1 MARIFI
7 GSRLMEMLA
16 ARTKN
21 FHNNKYCIYYKE
33 VTPVDEKTIYKQKI
47 EARLAL
53 AHAQH
58 KLNDLKTLAQNC
70 PEDKVLEFSKGIEEL
85 EKNFIHAK
93 SKLRELNEAGDEA
106 WRNFKESAEQIWN
119 ALRVSVKNATARYK
133 ELH

>member
-1 MARIFI
+1 
-7 GSRLMEMLA
+7 MEMLA

-21 FHNNKYCIYYKE
+21 FHNNKCCIYYKE
-33 VTPVDEKTIYKQKI
+33 MAPVDEKTIYKQKI

-53 AHAQH
+53 AHAQL

-70 PEDKVLEFSKGIEEL
+70 PEDKILEFSKGIEEL

-106 WRNFKESAEQIWN
+106 WRNFKESAEQIWHT
-119 ALRVSVKNATARYK
+119 LRVSVRNATARCK